1 MCSMKQW
8 HHAKEFAAS
17 SGFNSSPMPR
27 HDRPTNFKLAAEL
40 DDAKSVIVAQSAGL
54 RMLRERVTTL
64 EGENERLRAEL
75 DELSRSK

>member
-1 MCSMKQW
+1 MTDIPILNW
-8 HHAKEFAAS
+8 HELQCRAE
-17 SGFNSSPMPR
+17 
-27 HDRPTNFKLAAEL
+27 KLAAEL

-64 EGENERLRAEL
+64 EGENARLRAEL